1 MSNSAAIKTPLYYQ
15 GVTGPTG
22 PVGPQG
28 ATGVVNPN
36 ISGPSGTLNIIAA
49 TVNNNPGTTTG
60 ISSITNMLN
69 VITTNGVLTNAYTF
83 TVATGVCLLDVS
95 SSVVGSGYATGATF
109 KRSGSLINKSGAP
122 TMLSVSDNGT
132 VAPAAWGMTMYATGA
147 IGVVAVQGASGLNSL
162 SWGLVIQRIE
172 ND

>member
-1 MSNSAAIKTPLYYQ
+1 MSNSSAIKSLTYQ
-15 GVTGPTG
+15 GVTGPMGVT
-22 PVGPQG
+22 GPQG

-49 TVNNNPGTTTG
+49 TVNNTPGTSTG
-60 ISSITNMLN
+60 VSSITSLLN
-69 VITTNGVLTNAYTF
+69 VRTTNGSLTNAYTF
-83 TVATGVCLLDVS
+83 TVATGMCLLDVS

-109 KRSGSLINKSGAP
+109 KRSGSIINKSGNP

-132 VAPAAWGMTMYATGA
+132 VAPAAWGMTMYATGTIA
-147 IGVVAVQGASGLNSL
+147 VVAVQGASGLNSL
-162 SWGLVIQRIE
+162 SWGIVAQRIE